1 MDVFKKPQRD
11 VRAPLSAAFITNQ
24 LCAPSRNTQAIRVR
38 ERVGSNDLR
47 FLFDPITDRVSIT
60 RSRHGAEVYRSSS
73 CELDYCMT
81 SGNRRRFSKTY

>member
-38 ERVGSNDLR
+38 SAWVQMICDSYLIRLLTECRLLEAVMALR
-47 FLFDPITDRVSIT
+47 YTEARRVSLT
-60 RSRHGAEVYRSSS
+60 TA
-73 CELDYCMT
+73 
-81 SGNRRRFSKTY
+81 